1 MNDRVRSR
9 LEDALEAAGIIQE
22 WSRSHSRQQLEAD
35 LLVESAYVRQFEVI
49 GEALRAARSADDDL
63 ETYLPQI
70 HEWVSLRHH
79 IIHEYREVDLDLL
92 WQYTKVDVPTLI
104 EQLEVLLKR

>member
-9 LEDALEAAGIIQE
+9 LEDALDAARTIRE
-22 WSRSHSRQQLEAD
+22 WTGLHSRHQLETD

-49 GEALRAARSADDDL
+49 GEALRIARSTDEYL
-63 ETYLPQI
+63 EGEFPQI

-79 IIHEYREVDLDLL
+79 IIHEYREVDLNLL
-92 WQYTKVDVPTLI
+92 WQYATIEVPVLI
-104 EQLEVLLKR
+104 HQLEALLEK